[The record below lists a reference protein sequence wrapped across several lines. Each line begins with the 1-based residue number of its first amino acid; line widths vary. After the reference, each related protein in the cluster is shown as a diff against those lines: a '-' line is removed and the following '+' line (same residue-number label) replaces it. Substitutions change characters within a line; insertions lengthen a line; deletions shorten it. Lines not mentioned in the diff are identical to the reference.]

1 MKGKGCTLATTRAK
15 RYVPDVVGK
24 VALVTLIVSFILGAI
39 SIMSFEDWL
48 HPMRDGVPT
57 IFRRDSEYWSEAD
70 APIVAENRLYLL
82 FNTLN
87 IVKVYDLQGN
97 YQYTINFFQQAAQR
111 TLFSLCAGR

>member
-1 MKGKGCTLATTRAK
+1 MAKTRAK

-24 VALVTLIVSFILGAI
+24 VALVTLIMSFILGAI
-39 SIMSFEDWL
+39 SITSFEDWL

-57 IFRRDSEYWSEAD
+57 IFRRDSEYWSEAE

-97 YQYTINFFQQAAQR
+97 YQYTINFSNR
-111 TLFSLCAGR
+111 RRNGLSSLCAQGDEM